1 MEDVLAGE
9 LCGLSE
15 MYEWAVD
22 SLVVGVLVAQLLKG
36 ESVAFSAVAGGVEEG
51 EVVEFVRTAGDGI
64 TVVACPDVIDF
75 Q

>member
-1 MEDVLAGE
+1 MEDVLAGK

-22 SLVVGVLVAQLLKG
+22 ALTVSVLAAQLLQR
-36 ESVAFSAVAGGVEEG
+36 ETIALSAIAGGVEEG

>member
-1 MEDVLAGE
+1 MEDVLAGK

-15 MYEWAVD
+15 MFEWAVD
-22 SLVVGVLVAQLLKG
+22 ALVIGVLAAQLLQG
-36 ESVAFSAVAGGVEEG
+36 ESVALSTIAGGVEEG

-64 TVVACPDVIDF
+64 TVVARPDVIDF

>member
-1 MEDVLAGE
+1 MEDVLAGK

-22 SLVVGVLVAQLLKG
+22 ALVIGVLAAQLLQG
-36 ESVAFSAVAGGVEEG
+36 ESVALSTIAGGVEEG

-64 TVVACPDVIDF
+64 TVVARPDVIDF

>member
-36 ESVAFSAVAGGVEEG
+36 ESVAYFRAVAGGVEEG

-64 TVVACPDVIDF
+64 TVVACPDVIDL
-75 Q
+75 